1 MHPGDPGE
9 RQGDVRITVLMV
21 LAVLLSGC
29 YTPRQVERCRAKRQ
43 ANLLQLGAK
52 DGAVFAGVDVYG
64 LKEALQDDPTGT
76 AAALGKDGLLAAV
89 VAGVAAFVADQA
101 NDDGGGKGKATPPA
115 IQADLVIYNTGAG
128 SVNYVGGSTW

>member
-1 MHPGDPGE
+1 MKSLIIVG
-9 RQGDVRITVLMV
+9 
-21 LAVLLSGC
+21 LLVIACGC

-64 LKEALQDDPTGT
+64 IKEALQDDPTGT
-76 AAALGKDGLLAAV
+76 AAALGKDGIIAAL
-89 VAGVAAFVADQA
+89 VAGAAAYVADQA
-101 NDDGGGKGKATPPA
+101 NDDGGSKGKISPTP